1 MTHLPQ
7 IAAYADAH
15 FQIAK
20 RERDGRTVTAVER
33 LDREGRIREL
43 AQMLGEPREGR
54 RRWQAR
60 GSCWTAPMNGDA
72 PWQVSGEP
80 HGRRNRRPRGHA
92 AGRSASR
99 GDRRLPRPPPGR
111 ARALPGDDRRVPFG
125 PRGLRDVGARRQ
137 LAHFAVGRP
146 RPPRNAHRARATRR
160 AGVAE
165 LQPSASSRIDPR
177 LLQVRLR
184 RRHDSGRRCRPA
196 GSAAALATAPRDTQS
211 GRDRP
216 APRGRRPR
224 RPGARRSRPRRRAAR
239 SGAAGAAVR
248 GRPPH
253 QRGPEPRS
261 RGPRARG
268 RLRPG
273 RGQGD
278 RERIVP
284 VGEVALH
291 GGTGTTGRFAGRGW
305 PHRAPPQPR
314 RAGVPSFS
322 LPAAAGLPASRPGH
336 RSSAP
341 RAARTW
347 MAGSRR
353 TPCAIRSQRICS
365 RVARTCAS
373 SRSCWGMPVS
383 ARHRFTLTSPA
394 NASARSTLG
403 RTRAPDRRGGPTA

>member
-1 MTHLPQ
+1 
-7 IAAYADAH
+7 
-15 FQIAK
+15 
-20 RERDGRTVTAVER
+20 
-33 LDREGRIREL
+33 
-43 AQMLGEPREGR
+43 
-54 RRWQAR
+54 
-60 GSCWTAPMNGDA
+60 MNGDA

-80 HGRRNRRPRGHA
+80 HGRRTRRPRGHA
-92 AGRSASR
+92 AGRSARRS
-99 GDRRLPRPPPGR
+99 DRRLPGPPACR
-111 ARALPGDDRRVPFG
+111 ARALPGDDRRVPLG

-137 LAHFAVGRP
+137 LAHVAVGRP
-146 RPPRNAHRARATRR
+146 RLPRNAHRARATRR

-165 LQPSASSRIDPR
+165 LQPSASRRIDPR
-177 LLQVRLR
+177 LLPVRLR
-184 RRHDSGRRCRPA
+184 RRDDSGRRCRPA
-196 GSAAALATAPRDTQS
+196 GSAAAVATAPRDTQS
-211 GRDRP
+211 GRDRT

-239 SGAAGAAVR
+239 SGAPGAAVR

-273 RGQGD
+273 RGQG
-278 RERIVP
+278 RSRAHRARRRGRARMVGP
-284 VGEVALH
+284 VRP
-291 GGTGTTGRFAGRGW
+291 GGSRDVAGRIE
-305 PHRAPPQPR
+305 R
-314 RAGVPSFS
+314 RSRPGARRTRSFS
-322 LPAAAGLPASRPGH
+322 PLAATGLPASRPGR

-353 TPCAIRSQRICS
+353 TPCAIRSPRICS

-383 ARHRFTLTSPA
+383 ARHRSTLTSPA